1 MADVIGVQLDTD
13 TLVLTKG
20 RDFRWKF
27 QLTDNEGTPVDF
39 PAGELFFELATDGPV
54 TRWDFDING
63 ALASIKVESEDVD
76 KIANGTRWQLVWLP
90 DGEAAGGD
98 PLGLGKVKVQQ

>member
-13 TLVLTKG
+13 TLVLTRG

-27 QLTDNEGTPVDF
+27 QLTDNEGAPVDF
-39 PAGELFFELATDGPV
+39 PAGELFFELATEGEP
-54 TRWDFDING
+54 TQWAFTISG
-63 ALASIKVESEDVD
+63 ALASIKVESEDAD
-76 KIANGTRWQLVWLP
+76 KIASGTRWQLVWLP
-90 DGEAAGGD
+90 ESEAAGGD